1 MEKIMK
7 TNRLYITLAAA
18 ATIILASLIAFKM
31 FSVRE
36 PTSVNSTEAP
46 MVGKKSA
53 GAHESEKPP
62 ATDMKN
68 GASSSSG
75 ERDAKIQRLIDEL
88 CSLNAKKLVIPQTEG
103 IIRELCDFGNDAIP
117 ALKKLL
123 SSDANPNIKAS
134 AARILAQIG
143 SEESVDTLVSFINSE
158 SNPTCKDLYIRS
170 IQAIDKPESSPAL
183 IRALESTKD
192 VFFSMETKQA
202 LARSGNDET
211 VKQLLAACHRQ
222 NENNSQMSNLLGAL
236 SIIRNP
242 ETVQALSDIAASEQT
257 PQIRKSALLALSG
270 MGDPVAT
277 QSLVNL
283 FNTEK
288 SADRRPILLDA
299 IANIRNKE
307 SLDMLR
313 QISENNIYP
322 QDLRQ
327 AAAKAIF
334 TIKNGVPPAE

>member
-1 MEKIMK
+1 MK
-7 TNRLYITLAAA
+7 TGKFYVVLTAAVA
-18 ATIILASLIAFKM
+18 AILVSLIALKM
-31 FSVRE
+31 ISE
-36 PTSVNSTEAP
+36 KESPAAP
-46 MVGKKSA
+46 KATTAPVQKKSEIPSEPGKA
-53 GAHESEKPP
+53 SGAAV
-62 ATDMKN
+62 ATSDN
-68 GASSSSG
+68 ASSG

-211 VKQLLAACHRQ
+211 VRQLLDACHRQ

-242 ETVQALSDIAASEQT
+242 ETVQALSDIAASEQN

>member
-1 MEKIMK
+1 MK
-7 TNRLYITLAAA
+7 TGKLYIMLTAAA
-18 ATIILASLIAFKM
+18 AVILLSLIALKM
-31 FSVRE
+31 LSGLSGKDAAVDKTAVSVTE
-36 PTSVNSTEAP
+36 KAPAKTPAPEKSSSTTT
-46 MVGKKSA
+46 KKSDQP
-53 GAHESEKPP
+53 S
-62 ATDMKN
+62 TD
-68 GASSSSG
+68 

-88 CSLNAKKLVIPQTEG
+88 CSLNAKKLMIPQTEG

-123 SSDANPNIKAS
+123 SSDANINIKSS
-134 AARILAQIG
+134 AARVLAQIG

-158 SNPTCKDLYIRS
+158 SNPGCKDLYIRS

-183 IRALESTKD
+183 IRALESSKD
-192 VFFSMETKQA
+192 VFFSTEAKQA

-211 VKQLLAACHRQ
+211 VKQLLAACHKQ
-222 NENNSQMSNLLGAL
+222 SENNSPMSSNILGAL

-242 ETVQALSDIAASEQT
+242 ETVQSLSDIAASEQN
-257 PQIRKSALLALSG
+257 PQIRKSVLLALSG
-270 MGDPVAT
+270 MGDPVAS
-277 QSLVNL
+277 QSLVSL

-288 SADRRPILLDA
+288 NPDRKPIILDA

-313 QISENNIYP
+313 QISDNNIYP

-327 AAAKAIF
+327 AAARAIF